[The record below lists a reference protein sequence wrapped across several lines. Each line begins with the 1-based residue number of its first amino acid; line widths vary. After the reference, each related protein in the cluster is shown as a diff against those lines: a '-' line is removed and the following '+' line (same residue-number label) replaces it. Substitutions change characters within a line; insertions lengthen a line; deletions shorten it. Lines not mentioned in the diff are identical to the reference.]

1 MQMKKIVSV
10 LIIIFINFL
19 FTSLPVFGNKVE
31 TTSKIKKV
39 TVFNKGVN
47 VQRFGNLDIKKGDN
61 TIYIQE
67 LSPYLS
73 NESIQFVIKSSK
85 VIINSV
91 GKEMNYL
98 GIQNHLT
105 DEVKLLKDSL
115 DLSNEKLR
123 LAQVSLR
130 VYKEEKDLLDENKS
144 VLKLSKEFIIDDLMD
159 LTDFFRERM
168 LDIEE
173 KISITNKKINNI
185 NQTIANIQSQ
195 MRTLN
200 ARVRNQFSNV
210 VIQITSKEELKVDY
224 ELSYNIKDRAGW
236 KPCFDLRIEKMNSP
250 VDITYKA
257 EIYQNTNEQWK
268 NINISLST
276 GNLNQSN
283 KAPAFNTDY
292 LTVRRNERNKYRELQ
307 TSSNPR
313 YDNYS
318 SEAAGV
324 AVDMEM
330 AMDDDIGY
338 AETSAAFTT
347 VDFSGTQIQY
357 DIALPYSISSSSK
370 SIFMEIQKINLPA
383 TYDYYTYPK
392 LDKDV
397 FLMCH
402 FTSIAEQNFLA
413 GSAQIYYEGKS
424 VGTTY
429 LDPLSTKNT
438 IDLSLSRDFSILTTR
453 KPLKKFS
460 SETKI
465 SDKVKQERSF
475 EITLK
480 NNKSSKIT
488 VKLVDQIPVSN
499 DKSIDV
505 ELVESS
511 EAKFNKNKGKLTWLI
526 DLEPN
531 TSTTKNFT
539 YTVKYPENERV
550 IGL

>member
-1 MQMKKIVSV
+1 MQMKKIVNV
-10 LIIIFINFL
+10 LIIILINLL
-19 FTSLPVFGNKVE
+19 FTSIQILANKIE
-31 TTSKIKKV
+31 TTSKIKQV

-47 VQRFGNLDIKKGDN
+47 VQRFGSLDINKGDN

-98 GIQNHLT
+98 GIKNHLT
-105 DEVKLLKDSL
+105 DEVNRLKDSL
-115 DLSNEKLR
+115 ESTKEKRR

-130 VYKEEKDLLDENKS
+130 VYEEEKDLLDENKS

-168 LDIEE
+168 LDIEG
-173 KISITNKKINNI
+173 KISTTNQKINEI
-185 NQTIANIQSQ
+185 NQTISNIQSQ
-195 MRTLN
+195 MRSLN
-200 ARVRNQFSNV
+200 SKVRNQFSNV
-210 VIQITSKEELKVDY
+210 VVQITSKEKLRVDY
-224 ELSYNIKDRAGW
+224 ELSYNINDRAGW
-236 KPCFDLRIEKMNSP
+236 KPCFDLRIDKMNSP

-268 NINISLST
+268 NINVSLST

-292 LTVRRNERNKYRELQ
+292 LTVRRNVRNKYREVQ
-307 TSSNPR
+307 ITSNPQ

-318 SEAAGV
+318 SEAKAES
-324 AVDMEM
+324 DDM
-330 AMDDDIGY
+330 AMAMEDDIGF
-338 AETSAAFTT
+338 AESSAAFTT

-357 DIALPYSISSSSK
+357 DISLPYSISSSSK
-370 SIFMEIQKINLPA
+370 SIFIEIQKINLPA
-383 TYDYYTYPK
+383 TYDYYAYPK

-402 FTSIAEQNFLA
+402 FKSIAEQNFLA
-413 GSAQIYYEGKS
+413 GNAQIYFEGKS

-429 LDPLSTKNT
+429 LDPLSTKSA
-438 IDLSLSRDFSILTTR
+438 IDLSLSRDLSILTTR

-488 VKLVDQIPVSN
+488 IKLVDQIPVSN

-505 ELVESS
+505 ELVESD
-511 EAKFNKNKGKLTWLI
+511 EAKFNKIKGKLTWLI

-531 TSTTKNFT
+531 TSVTKNFT
-539 YTVKYPENERV
+539 YNVKYPENERV

>member
-1 MQMKKIVSV
+1 MKKIVSV
-10 LIIIFINFL
+10 LTIISINFL
-19 FTSLPVFGNKVE
+19 FTSLSVLGNKVE
-31 TTSKIKKV
+31 TTSKIEKV

-73 NESIQFVIKSSK
+73 NESIQFVIKSPK

-115 DLSNEKLR
+115 DLTHEKLR

-130 VYKEEKDLLDENKS
+130 VYNEEKDLLDENKS

-173 KISITNKKINNI
+173 KISLTNKRITKI

-195 MRTLN
+195 LRTLN

-210 VIQITSKEELKVDY
+210 VVQITSKEELKVAY
-224 ELSYNIKDRAGW
+224 ELSYNINDRAGW

-268 NINISLST
+268 NINVSLST

-292 LTVRRNERNKYRELQ
+292 LSVRRNVRNKYRVQ

-318 SEAAGV
+318 SEEAG
-324 AVDMEM
+324 ASVDIEM
-330 AMDDDIGY
+330 AMDDDVGY

-370 SIFMEIQKINLPA
+370 SIFIEIQKINLPA

-413 GSAQIYYEGKS
+413 GSAQIYFEGKS

-429 LDPLSTKNT
+429 LDPLSTKST
-438 IDLSLSRDFSILTTR
+438 IDLSLSRDLSILTTR

-531 TSTTKNFT
+531 TSITKKFT
-539 YTVKYPENERV
+539 YTVKYPEDERV

>member
-1 MQMKKIVSV
+1 MKKIVSV
-10 LIIIFINFL
+10 LTIISINFL
-19 FTSLPVFGNKVE
+19 FTSLSVLGNKVE
-31 TTSKIKKV
+31 TTSKIEKV

-73 NESIQFVIKSSK
+73 NESIQFVIKSPK

-115 DLSNEKLR
+115 DLTHEKLR

-130 VYKEEKDLLDENKS
+130 VYNEEKDLLDENKS

-173 KISITNKKINNI
+173 KISFTNKRITKI

-195 MRTLN
+195 LRTLN

-210 VIQITSKEELKVDY
+210 VVQITSKEELKVAY
-224 ELSYNIKDRAGW
+224 ELSYNINDRAGW

-268 NINISLST
+268 NINVSLST

-292 LTVRRNERNKYRELQ
+292 LSVRRNLRNKYRVQ

-318 SEAAGV
+318 SEEAG
-324 AVDMEM
+324 ASVDMEM
-330 AMDDDIGY
+330 AMDDDVGY

-370 SIFMEIQKINLPA
+370 SIFIEIQKINLPA

-413 GSAQIYYEGKS
+413 GSAQIYFEGKS

-429 LDPLSTKNT
+429 LDPLSTKST
-438 IDLSLSRDFSILTTR
+438 IDLSLSRDLSILTTR

-505 ELVESS
+505 ELVEST

-531 TSTTKNFT
+531 TSTTKKFT
-539 YTVKYPENERV
+539 YTVKYPEDERV

>member
-10 LIIIFINFL
+10 LIIISINFL
-19 FTSLPVFGNKVE
+19 FTFLPVYGNKVE
-31 TTSKIKKV
+31 ITSKIKRV

-47 VQRFGNLDIKKGDN
+47 VQRFGILDIKKGDN

-98 GIQNHLT
+98 GIKNHLT

-115 DLSNEKLR
+115 DLTNEKLR
-123 LAQVSLR
+123 LAQVSLL

-159 LTDFFRERM
+159 LSDFFRERM

-173 KISITNKKINNI
+173 KISITKKKINDI

-200 ARVRNQFSNV
+200 ARVRNQYSNV

-224 ELSYNIKDRAGW
+224 ELSYNINDRAGW

-276 GNLNQSN
+276 GNLNRSN
-283 KAPAFNTDY
+283 KAPTFNTDY
-292 LTVRRNERNKYRELQ
+292 LTVSRNERNKYRELQ

-313 YDNYS
+313 YDNYT

-324 AVDMEM
+324 SVDIEM

-370 SIFMEIQKINLPA
+370 SIFIQIQKINLPA
-383 TYDYYTYPK
+383 TYDYYVYPK

-475 EITLK
+475 EITIK
-480 NNKSSKIT
+480 NNKFSKIT

-511 EAKFNKNKGKLTWLI
+511 EAKFNKNKGMLTWLI

-539 YTVKYPENERV
+539 YIVKYPEDERV

>member
-1 MQMKKIVSV
+1 MKKIVSV
-10 LIIIFINFL
+10 LTIISINFL
-19 FTSLPVFGNKVE
+19 FTSLSVLGNKVE
-31 TTSKIKKV
+31 TTSKIEKV

-73 NESIQFVIKSSK
+73 NESIQFVIKSPK

-115 DLSNEKLR
+115 DLTHEKLR

-130 VYKEEKDLLDENKS
+130 VYNEEKDLLDENKS

-173 KISITNKKINNI
+173 KISLTNKRITKI

-195 MRTLN
+195 LRTLN

-210 VIQITSKEELKVDY
+210 VVQITSKEELKVAY
-224 ELSYNIKDRAGW
+224 ELSYNINDRAGW

-268 NINISLST
+268 NINVSLST

-292 LTVRRNERNKYRELQ
+292 LSVLRNVRNKYRVQ

-318 SEAAGV
+318 SEEAG
-324 AVDMEM
+324 ASVDMEM

-370 SIFMEIQKINLPA
+370 SIFIEIQKINLPA

-413 GSAQIYYEGKS
+413 GSAQIYFEGKS

-429 LDPLSTKNT
+429 LDPLSTKST
-438 IDLSLSRDFSILTTR
+438 IDLSLSRDLSILTTR

-505 ELVESS
+505 ELVEST

-531 TSTTKNFT
+531 TSTTKKFT
-539 YTVKYPENERV
+539 YTVKYPEDERV

>member
-1 MQMKKIVSV
+1 MKKIVSV
-10 LIIIFINFL
+10 LTIISINFL
-19 FTSLPVFGNKVE
+19 FTSLSVFGNKVE
-31 TTSKIKKV
+31 TTSKIEKV

-73 NESIQFVIKSSK
+73 NESIQFVIKSPK

-98 GIQNHLT
+98 GIQNNLT

-115 DLSNEKLR
+115 DLTHEKLR

-130 VYKEEKDLLDENKS
+130 VYNEEKDLLDENKS

-173 KISITNKKINNI
+173 KISLTNKRITNI

-195 MRTLN
+195 LRTLN
-200 ARVRNQFSNV
+200 TKVRNQFSNV
-210 VIQITSKEELKVDY
+210 VVQITSKEELKVAY
-224 ELSYNIKDRAGW
+224 ELSYNINDRAGW

-268 NINISLST
+268 NINVSLST

-292 LTVRRNERNKYRELQ
+292 LTVRRNVRNKYRVQ

-318 SEAAGV
+318 SEEAG
-324 AVDMEM
+324 ASVDMEM
-330 AMDDDIGY
+330 AMNDDIGY

-370 SIFMEIQKINLPA
+370 SIFIEIQKINLPA

-413 GSAQIYYEGKS
+413 GSAQIYFEGKS

-429 LDPLSTKNT
+429 LDPLSTKST
-438 IDLSLSRDFSILTTR
+438 IDLSLSRDLSILTTR

-505 ELVESS
+505 ELVEST

-531 TSTTKNFT
+531 TSTTKKFT
-539 YTVKYPENERV
+539 YIVKYPEDERV

>member
-1 MQMKKIVSV
+1 MKKIIN
-10 LIIIFINFL
+10 LFTIISINFFFITL
-19 FTSLPVFGNKVE
+19 QVFGNKVV
-31 TTSKIKKV
+31 TTSNIKNV

-47 VQRFGNLDIKKGDN
+47 VKRLGKLDLKKGDN

-98 GIQNHLT
+98 GIKNHMT

-115 DLSNEKLR
+115 ESTNEKLR
-123 LAQVSLR
+123 LEQVSLL
-130 VYKEEKDLLDENKS
+130 VYNEEKDLLNENKS
-144 VLKLSKEFIIDDLMD
+144 VLKLSKEFVIDDLMD
-159 LTDFFRERM
+159 LSDFFRERM

-173 KISITNKKINNI
+173 KISTTNKKIIDI

-195 MRTLN
+195 IRSLN
-200 ARVRNQFSNV
+200 ARVKNQFSNV
-210 VIQITSKEELKVDY
+210 VVQITSKEELKVDY
-224 ELSYNIKDRAGW
+224 ELSYNINDRAGW

-268 NINISLST
+268 NVTVSLST

-283 KAPAFNTDY
+283 KAPVFNTDY
-292 LTVRRNERNKYRELQ
+292 LTVRRNVRNKFAEVQ

-318 SEAAGV
+318 SEDAG
-324 AVDMEM
+324 ASVDMEM

-370 SIFMEIQKINLPA
+370 SIFIEIQKINLPA
-383 TYDYYTYPK
+383 TYDYFAYPK

-402 FTSIAEQNFLA
+402 FNSIAEQNFLA
-413 GSAQIYYEGKS
+413 GSAQVYFEGKS
-424 VGTTY
+424 IGRTY
-429 LDPLSTKNT
+429 LDPLSTENT
-438 IDLSLSRDFSILTTR
+438 IDLSLSRDLSILTTR

-488 VKLVDQIPVSN
+488 VKLVDQIPVSD

-511 EAKFNKNKGKLTWLI
+511 EAIYDKNKGKLTWLI

-539 YTVKYPENERV
+539 YTIKYPEDERV

>member
-1 MQMKKIVSV
+1 MKKIVSV
-10 LIIIFINFL
+10 LTIISINFL
-19 FTSLPVFGNKVE
+19 FTSLSVLGNKVE
-31 TTSKIKKV
+31 TTSKIEKV

-73 NESIQFVIKSSK
+73 NESIQFVIKSPK
-85 VIINSV
+85 VILNSV

-115 DLSNEKLR
+115 DLTHEKLR

-130 VYKEEKDLLDENKS
+130 VYNEEKDLLDENKS

-173 KISITNKKINNI
+173 KISLTNKRITKI
-185 NQTIANIQSQ
+185 NQTIANIKSQ
-195 MRTLN
+195 LRTLN

-210 VIQITSKEELKVDY
+210 VVQITSKEELKVAY
-224 ELSYNIKDRAGW
+224 ELSYNINDRAGW

-268 NINISLST
+268 NINVSLST

-292 LTVRRNERNKYRELQ
+292 LSVRRNVRNKYRVQ

-318 SEAAGV
+318 SEEAG
-324 AVDMEM
+324 ASVDMEM
-330 AMDDDIGY
+330 AMDDDVGY

-402 FTSIAEQNFLA
+402 FASIAEQNFLA
-413 GSAQIYYEGKS
+413 GSAQIYFEGKS

-429 LDPLSTKNT
+429 LDPLSTKST
-438 IDLSLSRDFSILTTR
+438 IDLSLSRDLSILTTR

-531 TSTTKNFT
+531 TSITKKFT
-539 YTVKYPENERV
+539 YTVKYPEDERV

>member
-1 MQMKKIVSV
+1 MKKIVSV
-10 LIIIFINFL
+10 LTIISINFL
-19 FTSLPVFGNKVE
+19 FTSLSVLGNKVE
-31 TTSKIKKV
+31 TTSKIEKV

-73 NESIQFVIKSSK
+73 NESIQFVIKSPK

-115 DLSNEKLR
+115 DLTHEKLR

-130 VYKEEKDLLDENKS
+130 VYNEEKDLLDENKS

-173 KISITNKKINNI
+173 KISLTNKRITKI

-195 MRTLN
+195 LRTLN

-210 VIQITSKEELKVDY
+210 VVQITSKEELKVAY
-224 ELSYNIKDRAGW
+224 ELSYNINDRAGW

-268 NINISLST
+268 NINVSLST

-283 KAPAFNTDY
+283 KAPAFNTDF
-292 LTVRRNERNKYRELQ
+292 LSVSRNVRNKYRVQ

-318 SEAAGV
+318 SEEAG
-324 AVDMEM
+324 ASVDMEM
-330 AMDDDIGY
+330 AMDDDVGY

-370 SIFMEIQKINLPA
+370 SIFIEIQKINLPA

-413 GSAQIYYEGKS
+413 GSAQIYFEGKS

-429 LDPLSTKNT
+429 LDPLSTKST
-438 IDLSLSRDFSILTTR
+438 IDLSLSRDLSILTTR

-505 ELVESS
+505 ELVEST

-531 TSTTKNFT
+531 TSTTKKFT
-539 YTVKYPENERV
+539 YTVKYPEDERV

>member
-1 MQMKKIVSV
+1 MKKIVSV
-10 LIIIFINFL
+10 LTIISINFL
-19 FTSLPVFGNKVE
+19 FTSLSVLGNKVE
-31 TTSKIKKV
+31 TTSKIEKV

-73 NESIQFVIKSSK
+73 NESIQFVIKSPK

-115 DLSNEKLR
+115 DLTHEKLR

-130 VYKEEKDLLDENKS
+130 VYNEEKDLLDENKS

-173 KISITNKKINNI
+173 KISLTNKRITKI

-195 MRTLN
+195 LRTLN

-210 VIQITSKEELKVDY
+210 VVQITSKEELKVAY
-224 ELSYNIKDRAGW
+224 ELSYNINDRAGW

-268 NINISLST
+268 NINVSLST

-292 LTVRRNERNKYRELQ
+292 LSVRRNVRNKYRVQ

-318 SEAAGV
+318 SEEAG
-324 AVDMEM
+324 ASVDMEM
-330 AMDDDIGY
+330 AMDDDVGY

-370 SIFMEIQKINLPA
+370 SIFIEIQKINLPA

-413 GSAQIYYEGKS
+413 GSAQIYFEGKS

-429 LDPLSTKNT
+429 LDPLSTKST
-438 IDLSLSRDFSILTTR
+438 IDLSLSRDLSILTTR

-505 ELVESS
+505 ELVEST

-531 TSTTKNFT
+531 TSITKKFT
-539 YTVKYPENERV
+539 YTVKYPEDERV

>member
-1 MQMKKIVSV
+1 MQMKKIVSI

-19 FTSLPVFGNKVE
+19 FTYLPVFGNKVE

-115 DLSNEKLR
+115 DLSYEKLR
-123 LAQVSLR
+123 LAQVSLL

-257 EIYQNTNEQWK
+257 EIYQNTNEQCK

-324 AVDMEM
+324 SVDMEM
-330 AMDDDIGY
+330 AMDDDLKRDQMAQNLYVDAAKTLGQY
-338 AETSAAFTT
+338 GSA
-347 VDFSGTQIQY
+347 V
-357 DIALPYSISSSSK
+357 DIARIK
-370 SIFMEIQKINLPA
+370 
-383 TYDYYTYPK
+383 
-392 LDKDV
+392 
-397 FLMCH
+397 
-402 FTSIAEQNFLA
+402 AEQEKERQINDMTARAA
-413 GSAQIYYEGKS
+413 G
-424 VGTTY
+424 
-429 LDPLSTKNT
+429 L
-438 IDLSLSRDFSILTTR
+438 
-453 KPLKKFS
+453 
-460 SETKI
+460 
-465 SDKVKQERSF
+465 
-475 EITLK
+475 
-480 NNKSSKIT
+480 
-488 VKLVDQIPVSN
+488 
-499 DKSIDV
+499 
-505 ELVESS
+505 
-511 EAKFNKNKGKLTWLI
+511 
-526 DLEPN
+526 
-531 TSTTKNFT
+531 
-539 YTVKYPENERV
+539 
-550 IGL
+550 